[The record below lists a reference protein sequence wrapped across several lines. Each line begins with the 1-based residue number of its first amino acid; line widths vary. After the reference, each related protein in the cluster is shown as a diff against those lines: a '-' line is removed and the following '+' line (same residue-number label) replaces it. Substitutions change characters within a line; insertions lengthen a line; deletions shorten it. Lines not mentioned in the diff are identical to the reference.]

1 MTTLQPVSQDEFRSA
16 MRHWASSV
24 AIVTVNHKGEQHGM
38 TVSSF
43 TSIAAEP
50 PLIIVS
56 LQTSS
61 RTHNLVAQAGTF
73 GVTVLAEDQ
82 QAISER
88 FAGRVADDDDRFV
101 GLATETLVT
110 GTPFLT
116 GSLACLDCRV
126 VGSYS
131 AGTNTVFFGEV
142 LATRTHN
149 AGNPLLY
156 FNRAY
161 RRMAARGPDD
171 DTRG

>member
-1 MTTLQPVSQDEFRSA
+1 

-24 AIVTVNHKGEQHGM
+24 AIVTVNHAGEQHGM

-50 PLIIVS
+50 PLVLVS

-61 RTHNLVAQAGTF
+61 RTHDLVSKAGHF
-73 GVTVLAEDQ
+73 GVTILTEDQ

-110 GTPFLT
+110 GAPFLT
-116 GSLACLDCRV
+116 GGLACLDCRV
-126 VGSYS
+126 VGTYPS
-131 AGTNTVFFGEV
+131 GTNTVFFGEV
-142 LATRTHN
+142 LATRTRN
-149 AGNPLLY
+149 AGKPLLY
-156 FNRAY
+156 FDRAY
-161 RRMAARGPDD
+161 RRMSGLGTEGDDRG
-171 DTRG
+171 

>member
-1 MTTLQPVSQDEFRSA
+1 

-24 AIVTVNHKGEQHGM
+24 AIVTVNHAGEQHGM

-43 TSIAAEP
+43 TSIAVEP
-50 PLIIVS
+50 PLILVS

-61 RTHNLVAQAGTF
+61 RTHGLVSKAGYF
-73 GVTVLAEDQ
+73 GVTILAGDQ

-88 FAGRVADDDDRFV
+88 FAGRVADTDDRFV
-101 GLATETLVT
+101 GLATETLAT
-110 GTPFLT
+110 GAPFLT

-126 VGSYS
+126 VSTFA

-142 LATRTHN
+142 VAARTHN

-161 RRMAARGPDD
+161 RRVAELGPDD

>member
-1 MTTLQPVSQDEFRSA
+1 
-16 MRHWASSV
+16 MRHWASGV
-24 AIVTVNHKGEQHGM
+24 AIVTVTHEGDRHGM

-50 PLIIVS
+50 PLVLVS

-61 RTHNLVAQAGTF
+61 RTHGLVSKAGYF
-73 GVTVLAEDQ
+73 GVTILAEDQ

-88 FAGRVADDDDRFV
+88 FAGRVADEDDRFL

-110 GTPFLT
+110 GAPFLI
-116 GSLACLDCRV
+116 GGLACLDCRV
-126 VGSYS
+126 TGTYP

-149 AGNPLLY
+149 AGRPLLY
-156 FNRAY
+156 FDRAY
-161 RRMAARGPDD
+161 RRMSELGTEGDDRG
-171 DTRG
+171 